1 MSYISKDDILAKLG
15 LETKPSAGQM
25 IVSAI
30 GPFGVGMLLGAG
42 VALLFAPKSGRKLRE
57 DIRTR
62 INTDAFVG
70 HTESKMNNSGMEA
83 NRRPV

>member
-1 MSYISKDDILAKLG
+1 MSYISKDELLSKLG

-70 HTESKMNNSGMEA
+70 HDSKMTNGGMES